1 MRIEIANSEMF
12 SAIIEKTTGVKIFHP
27 ITGVSNDSREIKK
40 GDLYIALIGEKID
53 GHKFLEEVA
62 NKGATAA
69 LVNYEINDI
78 ELKQICVLDTIAFL
92 SKIANIWRKNFDIPI
107 IAITGSNGKTSTKDL
122 LRHVLSDKFNIHA
135 TEGNFNTLLG
145 LCLTI
150 FGIQSYHEIAIFELG
165 ASKLGEIES
174 LCKISE
180 PTHGIITNI
189 ASAHLEGF
197 GSIDNIAKEKSALF
211 SSLKHG
217 LSFVNM
223 ADKYISKMHILG
235 KKISFGLSP
244 DCDFPADIYQEKDG
258 TLTLILDTHEIATNS
273 YNLSFLKN
281 CIPVAVISSTLGINW
296 DSLASKLQ
304 SFPTPKGR
312 CFVSQKDDITIIDDT
327 YNANISS
334 SIAALDYLN
343 AFSNDGRKIFVFGD
357 MLELGNKAKEQH
369 QKIGEK
375 CSKLKIDVIYT
386 VGEQTIHVNSK
397 IHNGVLNKH
406 FKSKSLLIDSLKKI
420 ITPGDKI
427 LFKGSRSMKMEEVI
441 EGVFKN

>member
-12 SAIIEKTTGVKIFHP
+12 SAIIEKTTGIKISHP

-40 GDLYIALIGEKID
+40 GDLYIAMIGQKID
-53 GHKFLEEVA
+53 GHKFIKEVV
-62 NKGATAA
+62 NKGAAAA
-69 LVNYEINDI
+69 LVNYEINGV

-92 SKIANIWRKNFDIPI
+92 SRIANIWRKNYDIPI

-122 LRHVLSDKFNIHA
+122 LTHVLSDKFNVHA
-135 TEGNFNTLLG
+135 TKGNFNTALG

-150 FGIQSYHEIAIFELG
+150 FEIQPHHEIAIFELG

-189 ASAHLEGF
+189 APAHLEGF
-197 GSIDNIAKEKSALF
+197 GSIDSIAKEKSALF
-211 SSLKHG
+211 NSLEHG
-217 LSFVNM
+217 ISFVNM
-223 ADKYISKMHILG
+223 ADRYISKMHVLG

-258 TLTLILDTHEIATNS
+258 TLTLILDTNEIATNS
-273 YNLSFLKN
+273 FNLSFLKN
-281 CIPVAVISSTLGINW
+281 CISVAVISNTLGINW
-296 DSLASKLQ
+296 DRLARKFQ
-304 SFPTPKGR
+304 SFSTPKGR

-327 YNANISS
+327 YNANLTS

-357 MLELGNKAKEQH
+357 MLELGNEAKEQH

-375 CSKLKIDVIYT
+375 CSTLKIDVVFTI
-386 VGEQTIHVNSK
+386 GEQTIHVNSK
-397 IHNGVLNKH
+397 IDNDALNKH
-406 FKSKSLLIDSLKKI
+406 FKSKSLLIDSLKNI

-427 LFKGSRSMKMEEVI
+427 LFKGSRSMKMEEI
-441 EGVFKN
+441 IQGVFKN